1 MNWAVD
7 LQTAT
12 TVLSILGKALVC
24 ISFAVV
30 YVHSS
35 EMFPTEVR
43 NVGLG
48 TASMCARIS
57 SLAASYVGGPLVN
70 IPGMALC
77 LGLYLLYAPSKGPF
91 IHTHALSC
99 ALLAIDL
106 NSDAVKDNILKV
118 EGPDWTF
125 EAKAKAVEHT
135 TIAEIKICNTSGSLT
150 G

>member
-1 MNWAVD
+1 VNWAVD

-57 SLAASYVGGPLVN
+57 SLAASYVGGPLVGLN
-70 IPGMALC
+70 VPGSLSIPVVRVRS
-77 LGLYLLYAPSKGPF
+77 Y

-99 ALLAIDL
+99 ALLATDL

>member
-57 SLAASYVGGPLVN
+57 SLAASYVGGPLV
-70 IPGMALC
+70 
-77 LGLYLLYAPSKGPF
+77 GLNLP
-91 IHTHALSC
+91 
-99 ALLAIDL
+99 
-106 NSDAVKDNILKV
+106 
-118 EGPDWTF
+118 
-125 EAKAKAVEHT
+125 
-135 TIAEIKICNTSGSLT
+135 GSLSIPVVRSFKGSVHT
-150 G
+150 YPCAELRLTSDRPK